1 MSMPCRAALLL
12 TIFASFTAA
21 TPRPSPGW
29 LALGYTYN
37 SSGTAQA
44 PVIWLF
50 VRDVPSGGPA
60 ARAGVRPHDVIT
72 AINGHRIAFKNDIE
86 SLNFFAAMH
95 AGDRVTLGIRRGA
108 QTLAITVVAT
118 QAPPDIAR
126 RREVNQALAKAA
138 GSGHQ

>member
-1 MSMPCRAALLL
+1 MSRPCRAALLL
-12 TIFASFTAA
+12 TILASLPAA
-21 TPRPSPGW
+21 TPRRSPGW

-50 VRDVPSGGPA
+50 VRDVLPGGPA
-60 ARAGVRPHDVIT
+60 ARAGVQPHDVIT
-72 AINGHRIAFKNDIE
+72 AINGHRLTFKNDIE

-108 QTLAITVVAT
+108 RTLAITVVAT

-126 RREVNQALAKAA
+126 RREVNQALAKA
-138 GSGHQ
+138 GHQ

>member
-1 MSMPCRAALLL
+1 MTVL
-12 TIFASFTAA
+12 ASLIAA

-37 SSGTAQA
+37 SSGPAHA

-50 VRDVPSGGPA
+50 VRDVLPGGPA

-72 AINGHRIAFKNDIE
+72 AINGHRITFKNDIE
-86 SLNFFAAMH
+86 SLNFFASMH

-126 RREVNQALAKAA
+126 RREMNQALAKAA
-138 GSGHQ
+138 GSEHQ